1 MLGRIWE
8 YDSKPM
14 FLLASWVHL
23 RLASSGCEKNLPA
36 ELIILSV
43 ASLIVSV
50 ASTLGTAEEEKE
62 ASSRERR
69 RTWLTG

>member
-1 MLGRIWE
+1 MLGLIWE

-36 ELIILSV
+36 DLNVLSGWSSLGSV
-43 ASLIVSV
+43 ASRLKS
-50 ASTLGTAEEEKE
+50 AEEEKE
-62 ASSRERR
+62 ASCRERS